1 MLSSLLTEMPS
12 CGFSTSLALAV
23 TKWQL
28 WLGSKESFLAYFLAG
43 GFSNAINAA
52 SYRPSRYPVPP
63 EVTQSIIVCQSLL
76 ETQQLLM
83 RQNRQRL
90 GSPRESL
97 EDSPPLTNMALAACL
112 RRDQTRN
119 WLVLIKI
126 VVTRWPAIQVAT
138 PESVAAT

>member
-1 MLSSLLTEMPS
+1 MLSSLLTEKPS

-52 SYRPSRYPVPP
+52 RCRSSPYPVPA
-63 EVTQSIIVCQSLL
+63 EVTQLIIICKSLL
-76 ETQQLLM
+76 ETQQLLL

-90 GSPRESL
+90 GSPHCSKAARCNSQAIVMAM
-97 EDSPPLTNMALAACL
+97 SIRVFNASQIPRLTNVTAIHPEALFG
-112 RRDQTRN
+112 
-119 WLVLIKI
+119 
-126 VVTRWPAIQVAT
+126 
-138 PESVAAT
+138 